1 MSPRR
6 AFSDMTAWL
15 EPRGIQDKRPEWPTS
30 HGKVM
35 FAPSPCYGRRL
46 TDVTVLDGCSAN
58 HSSRF
63 DGASLNTP
71 DRMKRRRNTEAVLL
85 ARANEVSAHC
95 ASRKAPGIDEVCRSI
110 ALLKKD
116 RQHDSG
122 RHFRRNCK
130 DADEVHAYKLGV
142 TSANVVNSQ
151 QRVGIARQRRPSSA
165 PLSRTRRVTEDALR
179 LAKHL
184 EDIAAEIRRTQNE
197 KAQSLSDSEAA
208 SVRGKSR
215 ACTSDLRAARVVS
228 RQQKNYLSAAGLH
241 QEGKRDL
248 LRNWP
253 SFLHP
258 ARSAAAVIPKKTSK
272 CAKPDREGESQVQ
285 TVAAVAAVSA
295 PEQEDAVAAIPLVP
309 PLSRQVRAKGTL
321 LGSLPATSKG
331 VAPLQKA
338 EECEGRP
345 HQEVGS

>member
-130 DADEVHAYKLGV
+130 AIVQASLCPHHMTSASSQDADEVHAYKLGV

-228 RQQKNYLSAAGLH
+228 RQQKITFQQQGCTRKASGICS
-241 QEGKRDL
+241 E
-248 LRNWP
+248 
-253 SFLHP
+253 
-258 ARSAAAVIPKKTSK
+258 
-272 CAKPDREGESQVQ
+272 
-285 TVAAVAAVSA
+285 
-295 PEQEDAVAAIPLVP
+295 EDI
-309 PLSRQVRAKGTL
+309 
-321 LGSLPATSKG
+321 
-331 VAPLQKA
+331 
-338 EECEGRP
+338 EMC
-345 HQEVGS
+345 

>member
-116 RQHDSG
+116 
-122 RHFRRNCK
+122 
-130 DADEVHAYKLGV
+130 ADEVHAYKLGV

-228 RQQKNYLSAAGLH
+228 RQQKITFQQQGCTRKASGICS
-241 QEGKRDL
+241 E
-248 LRNWP
+248 
-253 SFLHP
+253 
-258 ARSAAAVIPKKTSK
+258 
-272 CAKPDREGESQVQ
+272 
-285 TVAAVAAVSA
+285 
-295 PEQEDAVAAIPLVP
+295 EDI
-309 PLSRQVRAKGTL
+309 
-321 LGSLPATSKG
+321 
-331 VAPLQKA
+331 
-338 EECEGRP
+338 EMC
-345 HQEVGS
+345 

>member
-1 MSPRR
+1 MLWASPDRR
-6 AFSDMTAWL
+6 
-15 EPRGIQDKRPEWPTS
+15 
-30 HGKVM
+30 
-35 FAPSPCYGRRL
+35 
-46 TDVTVLDGCSAN
+46 
-58 HSSRF
+58 
-63 DGASLNTP
+63 LNTP

-110 ALLKKD
+110 ALLK
-116 RQHDSG
+116 
-122 RHFRRNCK
+122 K

-228 RQQKNYLSAAGLH
+228 RQQKITFQQQGCTRKASGICS
-241 QEGKRDL
+241 E
-248 LRNWP
+248 
-253 SFLHP
+253 
-258 ARSAAAVIPKKTSK
+258 
-272 CAKPDREGESQVQ
+272 
-285 TVAAVAAVSA
+285 
-295 PEQEDAVAAIPLVP
+295 EDI
-309 PLSRQVRAKGTL
+309 
-321 LGSLPATSKG
+321 
-331 VAPLQKA
+331 
-338 EECEGRP
+338 EMC
-345 HQEVGS
+345 